1 MDVDKRDQDDK
12 QLAAAVSAFNEPGT
26 GKVVTVN
33 FADKVDTVIHV
44 TFKNGMLET
53 TIEGSGSFTV
63 ETMPDTV
70 AGRS

>member
-12 QLAAAVSAFNEPGT
+12 QLTAAVSAFNEPGT

-33 FADKVDTVIHV
+33 CADSIDTVMHV
-44 TFKNGMLET
+44 IFKNGVLQT
-53 TIEGSGSFTV
+53 TFEGSGSVTV